1 MGRRTTSK
9 WMGRWV
15 WLLIWGITGCQPAG
29 NALKLGTLLPLSGD
43 LAQFGPGMQDAASL
57 LVKTVN
63 DCGGVNGQP
72 VTLVSEDD
80 QTQPSV
86 GVSAMTKLV
95 DVDRVAGVVGAAG
108 SAVSGAAVDIA
119 VRGQVVMISPASTS
133 PVFTERAKKGELRGF
148 WFRTAPPDN
157 FQGEALAQLLQKR
170 GWQRVGVLAIN
181 NDYGRGLAQ
190 ALQQGLA
197 KTKGQVV
204 AAQFYEAQSAS
215 FDSEVRAVFGRNP
228 QAVVLVGYPETGT
241 LVMRAAF
248 QQGFFPRIPLVLTDG
263 LKDNQLAQLV
273 GKTPQGQWIISGV
286 IGTAPAA
293 AGPGLKDFQQRY
305 RQAFNREP
313 NVFAPNTWDATAVL
327 VLAAQAAQSNQGVKL
342 REKIAMVANP
352 PGTPVTDVCEGLKLI
367 QQGQDIN
374 YQGASSTVDF
384 DPQGDVA
391 GEYEV
396 WQVSPDGTIKVID
409 TITVGGS

>member
-1 MGRRTTSK
+1 MK
-9 WMGRWV
+9 RWRQ
-15 WLLIWGITGCQPAG
+15 WGAALLALGLTGCQGGG

-43 LAQFGPGMQDAASL
+43 LAQFGPGMQSAASL

-63 DCGGVNGQP
+63 ECGGVNGQP
-72 VTLVSEDD
+72 VQLISEDD

-133 PVFTERAKKGELRGF
+133 PVFTERARKGELQGF

-170 GWQRVGVLAIN
+170 GWQRVGILAIN

-190 ALQQGLA
+190 ATQSSFA
-197 KTKGQVV
+197 KTGGQVV
-204 AAQFYEAQSAS
+204 VTQFYEGQAAS

-228 QAVVLVGYPETGT
+228 QAVILIGYPETGT
-241 LVMRAAF
+241 LVIRAAF
-248 QQGFFPRIPLVLTDG
+248 QQGWVPRIPLVLTEG
-263 LKDNQLAQLV
+263 LKDNQLAALV
-273 GKTPQGQWIISGV
+273 GKTPQGQWIVAGS

-293 AGPGLKDFQQRY
+293 GGPGLAAFQQRY
-305 RQAFNREP
+305 RQAFNQEP
-313 NVFAPNTWDATAVL
+313 NVFAPNTWDAAAVL
-327 VLAAQAAQSNQGVKL
+327 VLAAQAAQSHQGVKL
-342 REKIAMVANP
+342 REKVTAVANP
-352 PGTPVTDVCEGLKLI
+352 PGVAVTDVCEGLALLK
-367 QQGQDIN
+367 QGQEIN
-374 YQGASSTVDF
+374 YQGTSSEVDF
-384 DPQGDVA
+384 DSQGDVV
-391 GEYEV
+391 GEYAV
-396 WQVSPDGTIKVID
+396 WMVNPDGTIKVVE
-409 TITVGGS
+409 TITVTGS